1 MEFLYTFIFCF
12 VVIYLVYFVIVVS
25 RKKGMEA
32 FEKGKQVMYFKNAY
46 GLDLDK
52 LNYKKFAN
60 SLALT
65 NAFIMA
71 LTITIVCLFDSLI
84 IKLLVAFI
92 ILIPLMLV
100 CYYILGKI
108 YKKKEGK

>member
-1 MEFLYTFIFCF
+1 MEYFYTFIFCF
-12 VVIYLVYFVIVVS
+12 IVVYLVYYFIVVS
-25 RKKGMEA
+25 RKKGIEA
-32 FEKGKQVMYFKNAY
+32 FKSGKQVMYFKNAY
-46 GLDLDK
+46 KLDLDK

-71 LTITIVCLFDSLI
+71 FTIAIVEMFDSLI
-84 IKLLVAFI
+84 IKLLVAFV
-92 ILIPLMLV
+92 ILIPLILL